1 MPSGSIYTYIGNADA
16 SNNTGAIQTSQGVVV
31 LGSYGYF
38 TPAEHANAVGMGL
51 LLAAGQVGPA
61 APSPVTSN
69 ASYAVLGSDGYVGTP
84 GSGGSQLS
92 PSVVTNT
99 SGAPTA
105 GQVPVFT
112 GVGNQTAPGAGEE
125 GAAVSYLPLPTGIAA
140 TDTAALNAI
149 LAGGGRIRPNPLAV
163 ACTYSLTAPLVLAPG
178 GNTDVDFGL
187 CTFLLTGTFN
197 MLQNSTV
204 APSVTATDASTAAES
219 SVITSP
225 TLAAQAAVG
234 MRIAVVGAGY
244 ATSAVNSSDQSVTG
258 YTWMY
263 GQVTAVSG
271 NTIKVGGNVNGVAA
285 SQAISGATAYLWK
298 TRDANITV
306 QGGIW
311 NAQGIWTQNTVR
323 WAAANNSSFLRFRRV
338 DGLTIKNVTLAQQ
351 TFQNGLGWCFGVD
364 MADVTDAL
372 VDGVEGEN
380 ASTCINSAGPLARIT
395 VRNTRGHTQDD
406 MVAFGTT
413 GAANNDTDGDIAD
426 LLIDGIMSNNSW
438 TAVDI
443 YSGNGS
449 GGGERVVTGL
459 MIRSVKGTTVNECV
473 NFQSYPAGNAAS
485 IAGEVSDITAVS
497 VGGVYNGTSIAASQQ
512 FLVTAGQ
519 PGIVIAGPK
528 TGREIGFAQMAANV
542 NLTTTPTQLAT
553 ITVMAPPSGAVLL
566 EASAYTIQ
574 NTGGATASPYL
585 SITDVSEDT
594 LGLVFCGSVPASA
607 YSPSPYGRVKLTGLT
622 PGASYVYD
630 LYAASGAGTAT
641 LLAASDY
648 PTMLRAVAA

>member
-1 MPSGSIYTYIGNADA
+1 MPFPLARFQRVGA
-16 SNNTGAIQTSQGVVV
+16 SAAFISEMQAAWANLDPLIQTGLALAISEVSDGTLVAV
-31 LGSYGYF
+31 L
-38 TPAEHANAVGMGL
+38 
-51 LLAAGQVGPA
+51 AGQ
-61 APSPVTSN
+61 
-69 ASYAVLGSDGYVGTP
+69 AS
-84 GSGGSQLS
+84 
-92 PSVVTNT
+92 
-99 SGAPTA
+99 TA
-105 GQVPVFT
+105 GPS
-112 GVGNQTAPGAGEE
+112 
-125 GAAVSYLPLPTGIAA
+125 AAIGQIIQLVSADTSVTFLPLPTGIAA
-140 TDTAALNAI
+140 TDTANLNAV
-149 LAGGGRIRPNPLAV
+149 LARGGRIRPNPLAV
-163 ACTYSLTAPLVLAPG
+163 SCSYSLTAPLVLAPG
-178 GNTDVDFGL
+178 GNTDVDFGG
-187 CTFLLTGTFN
+187 CTFALTGTFN

-204 APSVTATDASTAAES
+204 APSVTATDASTTASS

-225 TLAAQAAVG
+225 TLAAHAVAG
-234 MRIAVVGAGY
+234 MQIAVVGAGY
-244 ATSAVNSSDQSVTG
+244 ATNGINSSDQSVTG
-258 YTWMY
+258 YTWCY
-263 GQVTAVSG
+263 GTVQSVSG
-271 NTIKVGGNVNGVAA
+271 NNITVGGNVNGVAA

-413 GAANNDTDGDIAD
+413 GAANNDTDGDIVD
-426 LLIDGIMSNNSW
+426 LLIDGVMSNNSW
-438 TAVDI
+438 TCVDI

-449 GGGERVVTGL
+449 GGGERVVSGL
-459 MIRSVKGTTVNECV
+459 SVKAIKGKTVNSPV
-473 NFQSYPAGNAAS
+473 NFQSYPTGNPAS
-485 IAGEVSDITAVS
+485 ITGEVADITA
-497 VGGVYNGTSIAASQQ
+497 TSTTAGDGQ

-519 PGIVIAGPK
+519 SGIVIAGPQ
-528 TGREIGFAQMAANV
+528 TGREIALAAVTANV
-542 NLTTTPTQLAT
+542 SLTATQYQLAS
-553 ITVMAPPSGAVLL
+553 IVVVAPPSGAVLL

-574 NTGGATASPYL
+574 NTGGSIANPYL
-585 SITDVSEDT
+585 AITDTSEDY
-594 LGLVFCGSVPASA
+594 LGLVFSGSVPASG
-607 YSPSPYGRVKLTGLT
+607 YSASLYGRVKLTGLT
-622 PGASYVYD
+622 PGQSYTWL

-648 PTMLRAVAA
+648 PTYLRAVAT